1 MAYNVN
7 NYIHPGATQYF
18 YHKCCVTNAAP
29 AAAFPT
35 GSPNE
40 PPSQPAEEG
49 NADVEHDDYQRVYLP
64 QAMFKGFSE
73 KKATTMTEVVVIR
86 RKINRARLSLKW
98 QKTFFSILSYWT
110 ENNTS
115 QAVQWIKAQNLFIN

>member
-1 MAYNVN
+1 MDNNQSPIDSQQPISTEDSQPQPSTTDEMASNVN

-40 PPSQPAEEG
+40 PSSQPAEEG
-49 NADVEHDDYQRVYLP
+49 NADVEYDYYQCVYLP
-64 QAMFKGFSE
+64 QAMFTGFSE
-73 KKATTMTEVVVIR
+73 KM
-86 RKINRARLSLKW
+86 
-98 QKTFFSILSYWT
+98 Q
-110 ENNTS
+110 
-115 QAVQWIKAQNLFIN
+115 QQ